1 LTNNQIKQAIHG
13 KKLFILD
20 HHDYLIPYLR
30 RINQTTTKTY
40 ATRTIFFLKSDGTL
54 TPLAIELSKP
64 HPQGDNHG
72 PVSEVYVPVYE
83 GVEAYIWLLA
93 KAYVV
98 VNDSCYHQ
106 LVSHWYDIVN
116 SRNEIHAIKLVNA
129 STYE

>member
-1 LTNNQIKQAIHG
+1 MVEQAIEN
-13 KKLFILD
+13 KRLFILD

-30 RINQTTTKTY
+30 RINSSTTKTY
-40 ATRTIFFLKSDGTL
+40 ATRTIFFLKDDGTL

-64 HPQGDNHG
+64 HGQSDQLG
-72 PVSEVYVPVYE
+72 PVSEVYVPAYE

-106 LVSHWYDIVN
+106 IVSHWYDIVY
-116 SRNEIHAIKLVNA
+116 SQ
-129 STYE
+129 